1 MCDGPA
7 FAAGRCRDRLLCGW
21 FIHIGKELFGMA
33 DTYNQ
38 FFHDLAVRESV
49 GIFDKNATPNYQAL
63 GDNGL
68 NYLGAYQFEGWAL
81 INLGY
86 YKDDGNPNAN
96 QWKDGYWTGKDGI
109 NSKQDFLNNPA
120 VQDSAARQWMQNF
133 VWGWVQDLGLDKYI
147 GQTIGGVDITASGLL
162 AGAHLR
168 GASAVQQFIASGGQK
183 DATDP
188 YGTPVS
194 QYMSRFSNYQTPFDS
209 GSSPKTVPSDDLIVL
224 HVSADS
230 WNGSPQFIVGVDG
243 KQQGGTQTAT
253 ASHAKG
259 QTQDIVLSGAFGNGA
274 HDVTVTFLNDA
285 WGGTSSTDR
294 NLYVNSIDDNGQ
306 HYASAAATLVT
317 NGTVHFQ
324 TGTPNVNGS

>member
-7 FAAGRCRDRLLCGW
+7 LAAGRYWARLLCGW
-21 FIHIGKELFGMA
+21 FIHIEKELFGMA

-38 FFHDLAVRESV
+38 FFHDLTVRESV

-63 GDNGL
+63 SDNGM
-68 NYLGAYQFEGWAL
+68 NYLGAYQFEGWAI
-81 INLGY
+81 INPGY
-86 YKDDGNPNAN
+86 YKDDGNSNAN
-96 QWKDGYWTGKDGI
+96 QWKDGYWIGKDGI
-109 NSKQDFLNNPA
+109 KSKQDFLNNPA

-194 QYMSRFSNYQTPFDS
+194 QYMSRFSNYQTPFDGGSRLSPPLGYGLVVRRS
-209 GSSPKTVPSDDLIVL
+209 GDQLGGEAVAGPGSAPAPGFMEPSGCGTATGATMTGATPARLSSPICRAVDRVRSMVRPS
-224 HVSADS
+224 
-230 WNGSPQFIVGVDG
+230 
-243 KQQGGTQTAT
+243 T
-253 ASHAKG
+253 
-259 QTQDIVLSGAFGNGA
+259 
-274 HDVTVTFLNDA
+274 
-285 WGGTSSTDR
+285 
-294 NLYVNSIDDNGQ
+294 
-306 HYASAAATLVT
+306 
-317 NGTVHFQ
+317 
-324 TGTPNVNGS
+324 